1 MLTIPERYTSSSLAV
16 PTPREVAPWV
26 AIIERLWDDPEF
38 EEKHR
43 SLARAEARRWDA
55 DRLVERYAALFRS
68 LGRGPFSLNHD
79 LDTDP
84 GS

>member
-1 MLTIPERYTSSSLAV
+1 MT
-16 PTPREVAPWV
+16 
-26 AIIERLWDDPEF
+26 PEF

-55 DRLVERYAALFRS
+55 DLLVERYEAFFRS
-68 LGRGPFSLNHD
+68 MGRGPICAGSVKVIGGSMAWLGALVFLPAPASITT
-79 LDTDP
+79 LDADP